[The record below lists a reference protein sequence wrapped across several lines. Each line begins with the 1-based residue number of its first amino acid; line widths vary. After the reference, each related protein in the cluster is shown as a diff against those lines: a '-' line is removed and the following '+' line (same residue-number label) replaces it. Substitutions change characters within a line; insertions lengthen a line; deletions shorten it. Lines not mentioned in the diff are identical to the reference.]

1 MSETKQVLSILSKA
15 IVDTLVD
22 RGMDRAMVEEWF
34 RENEQTAWDNYVG
47 PMVDDVGAQVLND
60 QNQIL

>member
-1 MSETKQVLSILSKA
+1 MTMSETKQALSPLSKA

-34 RENEQTAWDNYVG
+34 RENEKTAWDNYIE

-60 QNQIL
+60 QN